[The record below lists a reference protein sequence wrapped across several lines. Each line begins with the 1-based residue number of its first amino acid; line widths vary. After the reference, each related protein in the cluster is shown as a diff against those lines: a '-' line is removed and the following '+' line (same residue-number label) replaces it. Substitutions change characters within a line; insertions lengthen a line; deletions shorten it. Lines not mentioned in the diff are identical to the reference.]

1 MSVEIKT
8 AMIEPI
14 RQTFDTVARRF
25 GDKRPPSRYQEA
37 SFDLQPMDNFHYRPV
52 WDPEHDIYDAGR
64 TALVMSDWDAF
75 KDPRQYYYASYV
87 IARARLQESAEKSY
101 SFVEKNQL
109 VGLMPE
115 HLLDRLQALVPLRH
129 FEWAA
134 NQNNCFITAYGYG
147 SSITQGA
154 MYATT
159 DRLGLA
165 QYLSRIG
172 LILDGNSGEALKASK
187 QAWLEAAEWQ
197 SMRRIAESL
206 YVTKDWFEV
215 LVAQDLVLDGL
226 VHPLAYAEESVDM
239 REPGAAT
246 VLMLTECMRD
256 WFADQAKWVDACV
269 KLAREESAAN
279 AGLIDGWAQKWFDR
293 ASPAVAAIAIRLYGD
308 DAGVHLARAL
318 EAFKARAKRL
328 GIHLKEA

>member
-8 AMIEPI
+8 ATIEPI

-37 SFDLQPMDNFHYRPV
+37 SFDLQPMDNFHYKPI
-52 WDPEHDIYDAGR
+52 WDPEHEIYDARR
-64 TALVMSDWDAF
+64 TSIVMQDWDVF

-87 IARARLQESAEKSY
+87 IARSRLQEAAEKSF

-109 VGLMPE
+109 AS
-115 HLLDRLQALVPLRH
+115 LLSDDLRERLQTLVPLRH
-129 FEWAA
+129 YEWAA
-134 NQNNCFITAYGYG
+134 NQNNCFITAYAYG

-154 MYATT
+154 MYATS

-172 LILDGNSGEALKASK
+172 LILDNNSGDALKASK
-187 QAWLEAAEWQ
+187 QAWLDAPEWQ
-197 SMRRIAESL
+197 PMRRLAESL

-215 LVAQDLVLDGL
+215 LLAQDLVLDGL
-226 VHPLAYAEESVDM
+226 VHPMAYAEETLDLQQ
-239 REPGAAT
+239 PGAAT

-256 WFADQAKWVDACV
+256 WFKDEIKWVDACV
-269 KLAREESAAN
+269 KVARDESEAN
-279 AGLIDGWAQKWFDR
+279 AQRIDTWAQHWYAR
-293 ASPAVAAIAIRLYGD
+293 AMPAVKTIAERLYGD
-308 DAGVHLARAL
+308 DAGVHLARADESL
-318 EAFKARAKRL
+318 RARAQRI
-328 GIHLKEA
+328 GITIKES